1 MTTHVYVDQE
11 GMTRHVYRITR
22 ALLGD
27 EVSDRLMFPPQQTLG
42 FLRCLRSY
50 RRAHGLLHRLAP
62 NLARRWRGSNFGF
75 LLEASML
82 EDLRYQLP
90 DHLDT
95 KKATPW

>member
-1 MTTHVYVDQE
+1 
-11 GMTRHVYRITR
+11 
-22 ALLGD
+22 
-27 EVSDRLMFPPQQTLG
+27 MFPPQQTLG
-42 FLRCLRSY
+42 FLWCLRLY
-50 RRAHGLLHRLAP
+50 RRAHALLHRLAP